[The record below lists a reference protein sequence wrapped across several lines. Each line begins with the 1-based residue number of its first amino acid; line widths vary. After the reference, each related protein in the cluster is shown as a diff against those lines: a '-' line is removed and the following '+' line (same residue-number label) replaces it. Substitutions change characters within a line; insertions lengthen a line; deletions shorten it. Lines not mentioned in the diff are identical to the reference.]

1 MVKKIV
7 VSWCV
12 VLAFLSA
19 DPVQVNKAITNAD
32 LIKEIRD
39 LKKII
44 SAQNTEIN
52 NLRKVQEVLSGQLGD
67 MRKDILSTR
76 DYCISLR
83 PYIYELALGDNQNM
97 KACAIQSFN
106 G

>member
-1 MVKKIV
+1 MAMKKIV

-12 VLAFLSA
+12 ALAFLSA
-19 DPVQVNKAITNAD
+19 DSVQANKAINNAD

-39 LKKII
+39 LKKVI
-44 SAQNTEIN
+44 STQNTEIN
-52 NLRKVQEVLSGQLGD
+52 QLRKVQEVLSGQLGD

-83 PYIYELALGDNQNM
+83 PYIYNWR
-97 KACAIQSFN
+97 
-106 G
+106 

>member
-12 VLAFLSA
+12 ALAFLSA
-19 DPVQVNKAITNAD
+19 DPAQANQANKAITNAD

-44 SAQNTEIN
+44 NAQNTEIN

-83 PYIYELALGDNQNM
+83 PYIYNWR
-97 KACAIQSFN
+97 
-106 G
+106 

>member
-44 SAQNTEIN
+44 SVQNTEIN

-83 PYIYELALGDNQNM
+83 PYIYNWR
-97 KACAIQSFN
+97 
-106 G
+106 

>member
-1 MVKKIV
+1 MKKIV
-7 VSWCV
+7 MSWCV
-12 VLAFLSA
+12 ALVFLSA
-19 DPVQVNKAITNAD
+19 DPVQANKTISNAD

-52 NLRKVQEVLSGQLGD
+52 NLRKAQEVLSGQLGD

-83 PYIYELALGDNQNM
+83 PYIYNWR
-97 KACAIQSFN
+97 
-106 G
+106 

>member
-1 MVKKIV
+1 MKKII

-12 VLAFLSA
+12 ALGFLSA
-19 DPVQVNKAITNAD
+19 DPAQADKAISNED

-44 SAQNTEIN
+44 STQNTEIN
-52 NLRKVQEVLSGQLGD
+52 NLRRVQEVLSGQLGD

-83 PYIYELALGDNQNM
+83 PYIYNWR
-97 KACAIQSFN
+97 
-106 G
+106 

>member
-1 MVKKIV
+1 MEKVV
-7 VSWCV
+7 VSLCV
-12 VLAFLSA
+12 ALAFLSA
-19 DPVQVNKAITNAD
+19 DPVQANKAISNAD

-52 NLRKVQEVLSGQLGD
+52 QLRRVQEVLSGQLGD
-67 MRKDILSTR
+67 MRKDILNTR

-83 PYIYELALGDNQNM
+83 PYIYNWR
-97 KACAIQSFN
+97 
-106 G
+106 

>member
-1 MVKKIV
+1 MKKIV

-12 VLAFLSA
+12 ALVFLSA
-19 DPVQVNKAITNAD
+19 NPEQANKVISNAD

-44 SAQNTEIN
+44 SAQSTEIN
-52 NLRKVQEVLSGQLGD
+52 NLKRVQEVLSGQLGS
-67 MRKDILSTR
+67 MRGDILTTR

-83 PYIYELALGDNQNM
+83 PYIYNWR
-97 KACAIQSFN
+97 
-106 G
+106 

>member
-1 MVKKIV
+1 MKKIV

-12 VLAFLSA
+12 ALAFLSA
-19 DPVQVNKAITNAD
+19 DSVQANKAINNAD

-83 PYIYELALGDNQNM
+83 PYIYNWR
-97 KACAIQSFN
+97 
-106 G
+106 

>member
-1 MVKKIV
+1 MKKIV

-12 VLAFLSA
+12 ALAFLSA
-19 DPVQVNKAITNAD
+19 DSAQVNKAIANAD

-44 SAQNTEIN
+44 NAQNTEIN

-83 PYIYELALGDNQNM
+83 PYIYNWR
-97 KACAIQSFN
+97 
-106 G
+106 

>member
-1 MVKKIV
+1 MKKIV
-7 VSWCV
+7 VSWCAALV
-12 VLAFLSA
+12 FLSA
-19 DPVQVNKAITNAD
+19 DSAQANKAISNAD

-44 SAQNTEIN
+44 SVQNTEIN

-83 PYIYELALGDNQNM
+83 PYIYNWR
-97 KACAIQSFN
+97 
-106 G
+106 

>member
-1 MVKKIV
+1 MKKVV
-7 VSWCV
+7 VSLCV
-12 VLAFLSA
+12 ALGFLSA
-19 DPVQVNKAITNAD
+19 DPAQANEAISNAD

-52 NLRKVQEVLSGQLGD
+52 QLRKVQEVLSGQLVD
-67 MRKDILSTR
+67 MRKDILNTR

-83 PYIYELALGDNQNM
+83 PYIYNWR
-97 KACAIQSFN
+97 
-106 G
+106 

>member
-1 MVKKIV
+1 MKKIV

-44 SAQNTEIN
+44 SVQNTEIN

-83 PYIYELALGDNQNM
+83 PYIYNWR
-97 KACAIQSFN
+97 
-106 G
+106 

>member
-1 MVKKIV
+1 MKKVV
-7 VSWCV
+7 VSLCV
-12 VLAFLSA
+12 ALAFLSA
-19 DPVQVNKAITNAD
+19 DPVQADKAISNAD

-39 LKKII
+39 LKKVI

-52 NLRKVQEVLSGQLGD
+52 NLRKVQEVLSGQLVD

-83 PYIYELALGDNQNM
+83 PYIYNWR
-97 KACAIQSFN
+97 
-106 G
+106 

>member
-12 VLAFLSA
+12 ALVFLSA
-19 DPVQVNKAITNAD
+19 DSAQVNKAITNAD

-44 SAQNTEIN
+44 NAQNTEIN

-83 PYIYELALGDNQNM
+83 PYIYNWR
-97 KACAIQSFN
+97 
-106 G
+106 

>member
-1 MVKKIV
+1 MKKIV
-7 VSWCV
+7 VGWCAA
-12 VLAFLSA
+12 LAFLSA
-19 DPVQVNKAITNAD
+19 DPEQANKAISNAD

-39 LKKII
+39 LKKVI
-44 SAQNTEIN
+44 SVQNTEIN

-83 PYIYELALGDNQNM
+83 PYIYNWR
-97 KACAIQSFN
+97 
-106 G
+106 

>member
-1 MVKKIV
+1 MKKIV

-12 VLAFLSA
+12 ALAFLSA
-19 DPVQVNKAITNAD
+19 DLVQANKAISNAD

-39 LKKII
+39 LKKVI

-52 NLRKVQEVLSGQLGD
+52 NLRKVQEVLSGQLVD

-83 PYIYELALGDNQNM
+83 SYIYNWR
-97 KACAIQSFN
+97 
-106 G
+106 

>member
-7 VSWCV
+7 VSLCV
-12 VLAFLSA
+12 ALGFLSA
-19 DPVQVNKAITNAD
+19 DPAQINKAISNTD

-44 SAQNTEIN
+44 STQNTEIN

-83 PYIYELALGDNQNM
+83 PYIYNWR
-97 KACAIQSFN
+97 
-106 G
+106 

>member
-12 VLAFLSA
+12 ALAFLSA

-83 PYIYELALGDNQNM
+83 PYIYNWR
-97 KACAIQSFN
+97 
-106 G
+106 

>member
-1 MVKKIV
+1 MKKIV
-7 VSWCV
+7 VSLCV
-12 VLAFLSA
+12 ALGFLSA
-19 DPVQVNKAITNAD
+19 DPVQANKAISNAD

-39 LKKII
+39 LKKVI
-44 SAQNTEIN
+44 SVQNTEIN

-83 PYIYELALGDNQNM
+83 PYIYNWR
-97 KACAIQSFN
+97 
-106 G
+106 

>member
-1 MVKKIV
+1 MLEEDKKESSGEKNRCELV
-7 VSWCV
+7 CGVGFFKRG
-12 VLAFLSA
+12 LAQA
-19 DPVQVNKAITNAD
+19 NKAITNAD

-83 PYIYELALGDNQNM
+83 PYIYNWR
-97 KACAIQSFN
+97 
-106 G
+106 

>member
-1 MVKKIV
+1 MKKIV

-12 VLAFLSA
+12 ALAFLSA
-19 DPVQVNKAITNAD
+19 DLAQVNKAITNAD

-44 SAQNTEIN
+44 NAQNTEIN
-52 NLRKVQEVLSGQLGD
+52 NLRRVQEVLSGQLGD

-83 PYIYELALGDNQNM
+83 PYIYNWR
-97 KACAIQSFN
+97 
-106 G
+106 

>member
-1 MVKKIV
+1 MKKIV

-12 VLAFLSA
+12 TLAFLSA
-19 DPVQVNKAITNAD
+19 DPEQANKAISNAD

-39 LKKII
+39 LKKVI

-67 MRKDILSTR
+67 MRKDILNTR

-83 PYIYELALGDNQNM
+83 PYIYNWR
-97 KACAIQSFN
+97 
-106 G
+106 

>member
-12 VLAFLSA
+12 ALAFLIA
-19 DPVQVNKAITNAD
+19 DPEQADKAISNAD

-39 LKKII
+39 LKKVI
-44 SAQNTEIN
+44 STQNTEIN

-83 PYIYELALGDNQNM
+83 PYIYNWR
-97 KACAIQSFN
+97 
-106 G
+106 

>member
-7 VSWCV
+7 LSWCV
-12 VLAFLSA
+12 ALAFLSA
-19 DPVQVNKAITNAD
+19 DSVQVNKAITNAD

-52 NLRKVQEVLSGQLGD
+52 NLRRVQEVLSGQLGD
-67 MRKDILSTR
+67 MRKDILNTR

-83 PYIYELALGDNQNM
+83 PYIYNWR
-97 KACAIQSFN
+97 
-106 G
+106 

>member
-7 VSWCV
+7 VGWCV
-12 VLAFLSA
+12 ALAFLSA
-19 DPVQVNKAITNAD
+19 DPAQANKVITNAD

-52 NLRKVQEVLSGQLGD
+52 NLRRVQEVLSGQLGD

-83 PYIYELALGDNQNM
+83 PYIYNWR
-97 KACAIQSFN
+97 
-106 G
+106 

>member
-12 VLAFLSA
+12 ALAFLSA
-19 DPVQVNKAITNAD
+19 DSAQVNKTITNAD

-44 SAQNTEIN
+44 NAQNTEIN

-83 PYIYELALGDNQNM
+83 PYIYNWH
-97 KACAIQSFN
+97 
-106 G
+106 

>member
-1 MVKKIV
+1 MKKIV
-7 VSWCV
+7 VGWCV
-12 VLAFLSA
+12 ALAFLSA
-19 DPVQVNKAITNAD
+19 DPVQSNKAISNAD
-32 LIKEIRD
+32 LINEIRD

-44 SAQNTEIN
+44 STQNTEIN

-83 PYIYELALGDNQNM
+83 PYIYNWR
-97 KACAIQSFN
+97 
-106 G
+106 

>member
-1 MVKKIV
+1 M
-7 VSWCV
+7 
-12 VLAFLSA
+12 AFLSA
-19 DPVQVNKAITNAD
+19 NPVQANKAISDAD

-52 NLRKVQEVLSGQLGD
+52 NLRRVQEVLSGQLGD

-83 PYIYELALGDNQNM
+83 PYIYNWR
-97 KACAIQSFN
+97 
-106 G
+106 

>member
-12 VLAFLSA
+12 ALAFSSA
-19 DPVQVNKAITNAD
+19 DSTQANKAISNAD

-44 SAQNTEIN
+44 NAQNTEIN

-83 PYIYELALGDNQNM
+83 PYIYNWR
-97 KACAIQSFN
+97 
-106 G
+106 

>member
-1 MVKKIV
+1 MKRVV
-7 VSWCV
+7 VSLCV
-12 VLAFLSA
+12 ALGFLSA
-19 DPVQVNKAITNAD
+19 DPVQADKAISNAD

-39 LKKII
+39 LKKVI
-44 SAQNTEIN
+44 SVQNTEIN

-83 PYIYELALGDNQNM
+83 PYIYNWR
-97 KACAIQSFN
+97 
-106 G
+106 

>member
-1 MVKKIV
+1 MKKIV

-12 VLAFLSA
+12 ALAFLGA
-19 DPVQVNKAITNAD
+19 DPVQANKTISNAD

-83 PYIYELALGDNQNM
+83 PYIYNWR
-97 KACAIQSFN
+97 
-106 G
+106 